1 MLAFLVDYS
10 YICKNII
17 DMSTRNEYITLIR
30 SHADELKS
38 RYGIS
43 SMRLFGSVARDE
55 HHDGSDIDLYVTMP
69 HKFYNYIAAVQ
80 YLESILGCN
89 VDLIQ
94 EHRNIR
100 PLFRQQIDKDGITIF
115 TNN

>member
-1 MLAFLVDYS
+1 MR
-10 YICKNII
+10 
-17 DMSTRNEYITLIR
+17 TRNEYITLIR

-80 YLESILGCN
+80 YLESILDCN

>member
-1 MLAFLVDYS
+1 MR
-10 YICKNII
+10 
-17 DMSTRNEYITLIR
+17 TRNEYITLIR

-43 SMRLFGSVARDE
+43 SMLLFGSVARDE

-69 HKFYNYIAAVQ
+69 PKFYNYIAAVQ

-94 EHRNIR
+94 EYRNIR
-100 PLFRQQIDKDGITIF
+100 PLFCQQIDKDGITIF